1 MEHWA
6 TVLDIIEAGL
16 AGDREKVRAYA
27 ELLLERLGEVP
38 PVVPHL
44 RLILEGEAKGRPV
57 LPAAHSEENG

>member
-44 RLILEGEAKGRPV
+44 RRILDGEAPGRPV
-57 LPAAHSEENG
+57 LPAARSQEDG